1 VFRRSSVPNIL
12 LGVVVG
18 PDHHASF
25 GHPITTAIRTPKG
38 HSNMSGLR
46 TSRTRLAAAAAT
58 AVLAAL
64 SLTACNDGTGAHD
77 EDPAATT
84 STTPTSPSGAD
95 SGSTATPKSTGGST
109 GSSGG
114 KSTAGPTTTGSKPA
128 AGASASQTPGS
139 AGKPVTCE
147 GSNTKTV
154 AAPLSRPVNH
164 MLLTVTNT
172 GGKACFLYG
181 YPSVQFTDAQSEPP
195 VIEDSQ
201 PQAVV
206 TLEPGQSGYA
216 AVSLSAADGGSEGG
230 RTVKSLTVYF
240 YGRSMSGNVGAAA
253 HPSLPAKGV
262 HIDDSI
268 KVTYWQQS
276 MSDATNW

>member
-1 VFRRSSVPNIL
+1 
-12 LGVVVG
+12 
-18 PDHHASF
+18 
-25 GHPITTAIRTPKG
+25 
-38 HSNMSGLR
+38 MSKFR
-46 TSRTRLAAAAAT
+46 TSRTRLVAAAAT
-58 AVLAAL
+58 TVLAAL
-64 SLTACNDGTGAHD
+64 SLTACNDGTGAND
-77 EDPAATT
+77 EGAAAAT
-84 STTPTSPSGAD
+84 STSPSSDAASGTGAD
-95 SGSTATPKSTGGST
+95 SNSTGSTGSTSSTGSTGST

-114 KSTAGPTTTGSKPA
+114 KSTGSTTSGSKPVTGA
-128 AGASASQTPGS
+128 AASKAPGS

-147 GSNTKTV
+147 GSNTRTV
-154 AAPLSRPVNH
+154 AAPLNRPVNH

-172 GGKACFLYG
+172 GSKTCFLYG

-216 AVSLSAADGGSEGG
+216 AISLSATDGSSADG
-230 RTVKSLTVYF
+230 RTAKSLTVYF

-253 HPSLPAKGV
+253 HPSLPAEGAY
-262 HIDDSI
+262 IDDSI